1 MPDAPKKSIAS
12 QIVDLVLQS
21 INSGSMDLWTSTD
34 ETPHLSQWRCNHYE
48 HFSLD
53 SEKTKQHLASFF
65 HERTGEMAYGS
76 ALSDAITILS
86 GYSRKRKTYP
96 IFLRVASD
104 KDAIYID
111 LADSTWQAVKI
122 TSQGWEIIDNPPI
135 KFRRPK
141 GMLPLPRPIKNGS
154 IEALRPLLNTD
165 ADSWIL
171 IKAWLLSLLMPT
183 GPYPLLIFNGEQGT
197 AKSYNQ
203 KLLKSIIDPSTLPIR
218 RPPRNQDDLM
228 IAANNNW
235 ITSFDNLSK
244 ISCDLS
250 DDLCNISTGGGIA
263 KRELFSNTNETI
275 IQVCRPIMLNGIT
288 DFVERPD
295 LLDRSIVMTL
305 QRIDDQHRQAE
316 DILLAKFSEL
326 HPSILGALLDMAV
339 IAMRESHSIRLEKP
353 GRMAGW
359 LAWACAGLQDDSFLR
374 LLSNARIEAAA
385 SALEGD
391 PLISQLKIFAQALG
405 EEPWI
410 GSTSSLLQILN
421 DQANFS
427 RYPPRGW
434 PTAANQLS
442 NQLRRLAPVLR
453 TDLIIEKA
461 SNDPITRVSRW
472 RIQKIER

>member
-1 MPDAPKKSIAS
+1 
-12 QIVDLVLQS
+12 
-21 INSGSMDLWTSTD
+21 MDLWTSTD
-34 ETPHLSQWRCNHYE
+34 ETPYLSWWKINHYE

-53 SEKTKQHLASFF
+53 SEKTKQHLASYF

-76 ALSDAITILS
+76 ALADALTILS
-86 GYSRKRKTYP
+86 GYARKRKTYP
-96 IFLRVASD
+96 VFLRVG
-104 KDAIYID
+104 KDQNSIYID
-111 LADSTWQAVKI
+111 LADDTWQSIKI
-122 TSQGWEIIDNPPI
+122 TPQGWEIIDNPPI

-141 GMLPLPRPIKNGS
+141 GMLPLPRPINGGS

-171 IKAWLLSLLMPT
+171 IKAWLLSLLMPV

-203 KLLKSIIDPSTLPIR
+203 KVLKSILDPSTLPIR
-218 RPPRNQDDLM
+218 RPPKTQEDLM

-295 LLDRSIVMTL
+295 LLDRSIIVTL
-305 QRIDDQHRQAE
+305 PRIDDQHRQAE
-316 DILLAKFSEL
+316 DILLAKFREL

-339 IAMRESHSIRLEKP
+339 LAMRESPSIKLEKP
-353 GRMAGW
+353 GRMAGF
-359 LAWACAGLQDDSFLR
+359 LAWAVAGLQDTTFLR
-374 LLSNARIEAAA
+374 LYASARTEAAA

-391 PLISQLKIFAQALG
+391 PLISQMKIFAQALG
-405 EEPWI
+405 EPWI
-410 GSTSSLLQILN
+410 GSATELLQALN
-421 DQANFS
+421 DQANYGK
-427 RYPPRGW
+427 YPPKGW
-434 PTAANQLS
+434 PTIPSKLS
-442 NQLRRLAPVLR
+442 NALSRLAPVLR
-453 TDLIIEKA
+453 SDLLIEKT
-461 SNDPITRVSRW
+461 SNDPITKVSRW
-472 RIQKIER
+472 RIQKMQG